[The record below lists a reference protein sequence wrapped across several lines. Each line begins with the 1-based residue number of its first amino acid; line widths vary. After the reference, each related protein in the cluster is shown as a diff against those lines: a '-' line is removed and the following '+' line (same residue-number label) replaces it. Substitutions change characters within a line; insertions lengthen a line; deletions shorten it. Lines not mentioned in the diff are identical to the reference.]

1 MKLNREDYIEIL
13 ETAMSWIVVMAMVVY
28 GGGKIVQF
36 TGMPYL
42 NKPVSELTGMQLM
55 WAFYGYSQPF
65 VLTLGLFEILG
76 GMLVFFKRT
85 RIIGCLF
92 TSAILINI
100 ILQDYFYGVHIGALK
115 AAILYQLLIFAIL
128 RINKNRL
135 LQAIRVLMFNDY
147 SEKTT
152 RKRIRVLTISFL
164 LFVLFRVGEYLITIR
179 YQ

>member
-1 MKLNREDYIEIL
+1 MKISKEDYIEIL

-42 NKPVSELTGMQLM
+42 DETVSELSGMQLM

-65 VLTLGLFEILG
+65 VIIIGLLEITG
-76 GMLVFFKRT
+76 GVLIFFKRT

-92 TSAILINI
+92 TTTILTNI
-100 ILQDYFYGVHIGALK
+100 ILQDYFYGVHLGALK
-115 AAILYQLLIFAIL
+115 AAILYQLLIMGIL
-128 RINKNRL
+128 WINRRRL
-135 LQAIRVLMFNDY
+135 IQAMAHLLIND
-147 SEKTT
+147 
-152 RKRIRVLTISFL
+152 RIRHLKRRITILSISFM
-164 LFVLFRVGEYLITIR
+164 LFVLLRIGEYLITIK